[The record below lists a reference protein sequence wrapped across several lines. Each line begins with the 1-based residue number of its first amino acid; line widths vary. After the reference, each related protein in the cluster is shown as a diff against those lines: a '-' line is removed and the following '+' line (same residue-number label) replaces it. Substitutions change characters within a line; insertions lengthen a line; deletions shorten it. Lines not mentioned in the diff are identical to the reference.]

1 MMKLNAESKFWTVT
15 ADRLMPETI
24 KGKQV
29 VKHKRFTLI
38 VSDYGTDLERMVKR
52 LTISKF
58 FNISISKR
66 RRRLPRLKR
75 GDTILFDGTAY
86 EIKSIDDLKHQPVK
100 SCAYDSTFILEL
112 ESPRFKTQICS
123 DEACFIVKQST
134 L

>member
-1 MMKLNAESKFWTVT
+1 MGKSK
-15 ADRLMPETI
+15 
-24 KGKQV
+24 Q
-29 VKHKRFTLI
+29 I
-38 VSDYGTDLERMVKR
+38 VFDEYRYQILP
-52 LTISKF
+52 ISQHF
-58 FNISISKR
+58 QMNI
-66 RRRLPRLKR
+66 
-75 GDTILFDGTAY
+75 FD